1 MAPTRN
7 RPKRMRRVRPGRS
20 LWWAIFNAM
29 TLPPPALA
37 GFAASTF
44 SHDGYSH
51 QVFTAG
57 NGPAVVLIHEV
68 PGLHPGVVD
77 LARRLVDRGFRVYL
91 PSLFG
96 TPGAEAT
103 TGAMLRTIGRI
114 CVSREFRG
122 LTRQPAGATG
132 WLRALVRQAWADGA
146 GTAGADTA
154 GSTPG
159 RGAGVG
165 VIGMCLTGGF
175 ALATALEPAVLAAV
189 MSQPALPLPL
199 GASGRASIGLAPRD
213 IDTLKERTTDGPAG
227 LGILGLRFTDDRG
240 CPPERFQTLRTEFG
254 PGFESI
260 EIDSSPGNAAGIP
273 SSAHC
278 VLTVSLVDEPGH
290 PTRVALERTVEFLA
304 ERLYPDRSPRSVPL
318 EFPGE

>member
-1 MAPTRN
+1 
-7 RPKRMRRVRPGRS
+7 
-20 LWWAIFNAM
+20 M
-29 TLPPPALA
+29 TQPPPALT
-37 GFAASTF
+37 GFTESAF
-44 SHDGYSH
+44 SHNGYSH

-57 NGPAVVLIHEV
+57 NGPGVVLLHEI

-96 TPGAEAT
+96 TPGAVVT
-103 TGAMLRTIGRI
+103 TGAMLRAIGRI

-146 GTAGADTA
+146 GTAGAGTADAGTA
-154 GSTPG
+154 GSNTAGVDPS
-159 RGAGVG
+159 RGTGVG

-189 MSQPALPLPL
+189 LSQPALPLPL

-213 IDTLKERTTDGPAG
+213 IDTLKERTTDGPEG
-227 LGILGLRFTDDRG
+227 LGILALRFTDDRG

-254 PGFESI
+254 AGFESI
-260 EIDSSPGNAAGIP
+260 EIDSSPGNAAGIA

-290 PTRVALERTVEFLA
+290 PTRAALDRTVEFLA
-304 ERLYPDRSPRSVPL
+304 ERLIPREP
-318 EFPGE
+318 

>member
-1 MAPTRN
+1 
-7 RPKRMRRVRPGRS
+7 
-20 LWWAIFNAM
+20 M
-29 TLPPPALA
+29 TQPPPALE
-37 GFAASTF
+37 GFTESTF
-44 SHDGYSH
+44 SHGGYSH

-57 NGPAVVLIHEV
+57 HGPAVVLIHEI

-96 TPGAEAT
+96 TPGAEIT

-146 GTAGADTA
+146 AGVGTAGGGAA
-154 GSTPG
+154 GGDPV

-175 ALATALEPAVLAAV
+175 ALATAIEPAVLAAV
-189 MSQPALPLPL
+189 MSQPALPVPF
-199 GASGRASIGLAPRD
+199 GASGRASLGLAPRD
-213 IDTLKERTTDGPAG
+213 VDTLRKRTADGPAG
-227 LGILGLRFTDDRG
+227 LGVLGLRFTDDRG

-254 PGFESI
+254 AGFESI
-260 EIDSSPGNAAGIP
+260 EIDSAPGNAAGIA
-273 SSAHC
+273 SSAHS

-290 PTRVALERTVEFLA
+290 PTRAALDRTLDFLA
-304 ERLYPDRSPRSVPL
+304 ERLLPRP
-318 EFPGE
+318 EP

>member
-1 MAPTRN
+1 
-7 RPKRMRRVRPGRS
+7 
-20 LWWAIFNAM
+20 M
-29 TLPPPALA
+29 TQPPPALT
-37 GFAASTF
+37 GFTEYTF
-44 SHDGYSH
+44 SHNGYSH

-57 NGPAVVLIHEV
+57 SGPAVVLIHEI

-96 TPGAEAT
+96 TPGADVT

-114 CVSREFRG
+114 CVSKEFRG

-146 GTAGADTA
+146 GMAGVGTAGAGAD
-154 GSTPG
+154 GGDPG

-189 MSQPALPLPL
+189 LSQPALPLPL
-199 GASGRASIGLAPRD
+199 GAGRASIGLAPQD
-213 IDTLKERTTDGPAG
+213 IDTLKARTIDGPAG

-254 PGFESI
+254 AGFESI

-290 PTRVALERTVEFLA
+290 PTRAALERTVEFLA
-304 ERLYPDRSPRSVPL
+304 ERLIPRPQ
-318 EFPGE
+318 P